1 MSRFASFFGV
11 GNGNGADQQPDQPG
25 GGGGGGEEH
34 HHQQQQPRGVPTTRP
49 TGPPTSSSG
58 GGGAPAPAPGSRS
71 SPHSSPHTKKSTTG
85 SSAAPA
91 ARSSS
96 SSSNNN
102 NNKKPSHQRQAC
114 AAAAAKRKASKYGG
128 NISPQSAT
136 ALQQLESYA
145 DQLEGLENEVM
156 HVETVIGNSKA
167 SRVRLLEAKDQIA
180 QTNGYLE
187 KLQYAGVDSIITA
200 ELDSGKELAREKR
213 KALNQRCDQLRER
226 LLATS
231 QKLAKVLDA
240 LGSPGR

>member
-1 MSRFASFFGV
+1 M

-25 GGGGGGEEH
+25 GGEE
-34 HHQQQQPRGVPTTRP
+34 HHQQQQPRGAPTAHP
-49 TGPPTSSSG
+49 TGPPTPSG
-58 GGGAPAPAPGSRS
+58 GSAPAPRS
-71 SPHSSPHTKKSTTG
+71 SPHSSPHTKKSATG
-85 SSAAPA
+85 GSNTSAAA
-91 ARSSS
+91 ASRSSS
-96 SSSNNN
+96 SGSFNNN

-114 AAAAAKRKASKYGG
+114 AAAAAKRKVSKYGG

-156 HVETVIGNSKA
+156 HVEAVIGNSKA

-200 ELDSGKELAREKR
+200 ELNSGKELAREKR
-213 KALNQRCDQLRER
+213 KALNARCDILRER
-226 LLATS
+226 LLAAS
-231 QKLAKVLDA
+231 QKLNKVLDSF
-240 LGSPGR
+240 GSPGK